1 MAQPFQILVTGHQK
15 QDIDTLLPA
24 LKTINQTSVET
35 RVLEAN
41 QFDPLMN
48 LSTIPKVLIHHLGQD
63 PERELQ
69 SIIDRPGRDRP
80 ALLVIGQPGGDTP
93 WIMRLAMQAGARDFI
108 IYPPSLDEVVRE
120 VNAVLREDDASSI
133 TSCTL
138 TAFISPKG
146 GGGASTV
153 AEGVAHVLRAH
164 YSLPTLLM
172 DLDCQFG
179 TQYLNL
185 DLRPEKGLKE
195 ALDMVEGLDELALKG
210 YVGQHPSGLHVLGTL
225 PTQIMLPGEITEKRL
240 NRLMELLMASYNQI
254 VVDLPCTIDSTFSL
268 IVERVRRI
276 VLVVQQDFQNI
287 RNAQKLNQIL
297 RDELQVPP
305 SRIAVIINR
314 YEASNT
320 ITIQDVEQAL
330 QTKVSGNIPSD
341 YRSVND
347 AANLGVPLMSHAPK
361 SPVTGSI
368 ITLCD
373 WILGQP
379 ESVNKPVG
387 FLQKLRQSLVKK
399 KS

>member
-15 QDIDTLLPA
+15 QDIDTLLPV

-35 RVLEAN
+35 RVLGVT
-41 QFDPLMN
+41 QFDPLVN
-48 LSTIPKVLIHHLGQD
+48 LPTIPKVLIHHLGQD

-120 VNAVLREDDASSI
+120 VNAVLRENDASSI

-164 YSLPTLLM
+164 YGLPTLLM

-240 NRLMELLMASYNQI
+240 HRLMELLMASYNQI

-268 IVERVRRI
+268 IVERLRRI

-305 SRIAVIINR
+305 SRVAVIINR
-314 YEASNT
+314 YEASKT

-330 QTKVSGNIPSD
+330 QTKVSGVIPSD

-361 SPVTGSI
+361 SPVTASI